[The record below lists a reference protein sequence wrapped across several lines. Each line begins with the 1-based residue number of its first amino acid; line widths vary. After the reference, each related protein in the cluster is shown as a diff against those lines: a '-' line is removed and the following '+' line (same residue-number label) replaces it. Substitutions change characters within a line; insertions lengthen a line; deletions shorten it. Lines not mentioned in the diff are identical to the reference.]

1 MCQVSFSEPGLLS
14 SVRDTK
20 VASTGLSRERPAS
33 PLRHGGRAW
42 TGRQL
47 RHGGRRKPTPIS
59 ACERLEHAGGFLA
72 ARHAEVQ
79 PLFFLV
85 EQRVGVLLAV
95 VAALAAILLAHR
107 RHHLAA
113 QRLAVGEL
121 HALGERQGLVVP
133 GRAVVGLDA
142 DIDARHQRRR
152 ILRRQRRDVAV
163 QQAGEKAVEP
173 DALLGG
179 ERRVLRHDRCK
190 RRAQRRVHA
199 PALREQ
205 LPAAPRRRAGG

>member
-33 PLRHGGRAW
+33 PLRRGDTALARLAGLPQARRRAD
-42 TGRQL
+42 L
-47 RHGGRRKPTPIS
+47 RMQ
-59 ACERLEHAGGFLA
+59 RLQHPGGFLA

-79 PLFFLV
+79 PLFLLL
-85 EQRVGVLLAV
+85 EQRVGVFLAV

-121 HALGERQGLVVP
+121 HALGERQRLVVP
-133 GRAVVGLDA
+133 RRAVVGLAADVDA
-142 DIDARHQRRR
+142 GHQRRR
-152 ILRRQRRDVAV
+152 ILRRQRRHVAV
-163 QQAGEKAVEP
+163 QQPGEEPVQP
-173 DALLGG
+173 DALL
-179 ERRVLRHDRCK
+179 RR
-190 RRAQRRVHA
+190 
-199 PALREQ
+199 
-205 LPAAPRRRAGG
+205 